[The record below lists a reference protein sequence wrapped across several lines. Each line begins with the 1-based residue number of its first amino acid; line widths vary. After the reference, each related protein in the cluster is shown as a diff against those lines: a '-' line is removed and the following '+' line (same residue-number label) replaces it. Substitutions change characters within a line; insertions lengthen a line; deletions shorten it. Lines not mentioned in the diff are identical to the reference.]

1 MLNLKTTLQQKPFQ
15 CEEVTGECG
24 EILVIYRS
32 DKDGQQQARE
42 AYAAT
47 PFILNLV
54 RTKIRESGK
63 AGIVIG
69 ASRNDPPAGSLGNAL
84 WDEGLS
90 PQWLSYVVAFLAHK
104 GYCRIEHSR
113 PGRAYTLE
121 T

>member
-15 CEEVTGECG
+15 CEEVAGECG
-24 EILVIYRS
+24 EIVIYRS
-32 DKDGQQQARE
+32 EKDGQPQIRD

-54 RTKIRESGK
+54 RSKIQQSGK
-63 AGIVIG
+63 AGIVIVIL
-69 ASRNDPPAGSLGNAL
+69 RNDPPPGSLGDAL
-84 WDEGLS
+84 RDEGLS
-90 PQWLSYVVAFLAHK
+90 PQWPSYVVAYLAHK
-104 GYCRIEHSR
+104 GCCRIDHSR